1 MIYILKT
8 LLALLLK
15 ISQNISYQETISSLI
30 ITTKFLFQIRLHTYL
45 RASMGQKRFS
55 ALSFLH
61 INYDT
66 NVDIDNVN
74 DLFAKKKEKAMKFV
88 NICDI
93 ISD

>member
-1 MIYILKT
+1 
-8 LLALLLK
+8 
-15 ISQNISYQETISSLI
+15 
-30 ITTKFLFQIRLHTYL
+30 
-45 RASMGQKRFS
+45 MGQKRFS

-74 DLFAKKKEKAMKFV
+74 DLFAKKKEKAMEFV